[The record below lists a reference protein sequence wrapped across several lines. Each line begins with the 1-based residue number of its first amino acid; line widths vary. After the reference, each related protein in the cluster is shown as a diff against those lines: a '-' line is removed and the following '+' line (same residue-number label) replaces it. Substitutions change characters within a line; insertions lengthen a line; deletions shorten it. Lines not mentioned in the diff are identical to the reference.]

1 MVNNFL
7 TKLLASVL
15 HTPSFSEDL
24 NGFFFIWFAG
34 IIDRW
39 ELIQAQDLRNKLR
52 MKQKLQQ
59 WQQLDSDLSDISA
72 WLDKT
77 EQELEELQKVKLP
90 TSMQAL
96 EQKVKKLKV
105 SYGLLR
111 RAISRCWCFLI
122 TLFSWDQ
129 LAAWM
134 PIAMFLWHKNCSKR
148 TKEGLR
154 QGASVFICRDWQA
167 KVKIFLLPSAFLHSD
182 IDIFTLCCSLL
193 GKPESDCKLA
203 KSTGCKVWGAFFF
216 FFF

>member
-1 MVNNFL
+1 MTVIHYSSYLVSSRMENNFL

-24 NGFFFIWFAG
+24 NIFSLWFAG

-111 RAISRCWCFLI
+111 RGISRCWCFLI
-122 TLFSWDQ
+122 TVFSWDQ
-129 LAAWM
+129 LAAQM
-134 PIAMFLWHKNCSKR
+134 PIAVFLWHKDCS
-148 TKEGLR
+148 
-154 QGASVFICRDWQA
+154 Q
-167 KVKIFLLPSAFLHSD
+167 
-182 IDIFTLCCSLL
+182 L
-193 GKPESDCKLA
+193 GD
-203 KSTGCKVWGAFFF
+203 
-216 FFF
+216 

>member
-1 MVNNFL
+1 MGNNFL
-7 TKLLASVL
+7 AKLLASVL
-15 HTPSFSEDL
+15 LTPSFTEDL
-24 NGFFFIWFAG
+24 NVWVFFFLWFAG

-111 RAISRCWCFLI
+111 RGISRCWCFLI
-122 TLFSWDQ
+122 SAVLGSVGSTDANSNSCATGELNCSQLRGLKRVLGKVLLSSYTEIASRSKNLFTSPFLFSCTV
-129 LAAWM
+129 
-134 PIAMFLWHKNCSKR
+134 I
-148 TKEGLR
+148 
-154 QGASVFICRDWQA
+154 
-167 KVKIFLLPSAFLHSD
+167 
-182 IDIFTLCCSLL
+182 
-193 GKPESDCKLA
+193 
-203 KSTGCKVWGAFFF
+203 STSFPCAIPLYTNQKQIEN
-216 FFF
+216 